1 MIKVVCT
8 KNNRNL
14 RNNKSSQFFAI
25 LLSLQNQKTSQIIDQ
40 KKNTRNTS
48 KKLLNPSSS
57 LKTYWSVSKTFLNNK
72 IIPVIPPV
80 FQEHK
85 FMEVFKK
92 KAEVFYSQFALINNI
107 SQIPQECPRIS
118 NEPLSLPLISQI

>member
-1 MIKVVCT
+1 MKKLACT

-25 LLSLQNQKTSQIIDQ
+25 LLSLQNQRTSQIIDL

-85 FMEVFKK
+85 FMEIFKK

-107 SQIPQECPRIS
+107 SKIPQECPRIS
-118 NEPLSLPLISQI
+118 NEPLSLSLISQI

>member
-1 MIKVVCT
+1 MKKLAFT
-8 KNNRNL
+8 KNNTNL

-25 LLSLQNQKTSQIIDQ
+25 LLSLQNQKTSQIIDL

-85 FMEVFKK
+85 FMEIFKK
-92 KAEVFYSQFALINNI
+92 KAEVFYSQFALVNNI
-107 SQIPQECPRIS
+107 SKIPQECPRIS
-118 NEPLSLPLISQI
+118 NEPLSLSLISQI

>member
-1 MIKVVCT
+1 MKKLACT
-8 KNNRNL
+8 KNNTNL

-25 LLSLQNQKTSQIIDQ
+25 LLSLQNQKTSQIIDL

-57 LKTYWSVSKTFLNNK
+57 LKTYWSVSKSFLNNK

-85 FMEVFKK
+85 FREIFKK

-107 SQIPQECPRIS
+107 SKIPQECPRIS
-118 NEPLSLPLISQI
+118 NEPLSLSLISQI

>member
-1 MIKVVCT
+1 MKKLAFT
-8 KNNRNL
+8 KNNTNL

-25 LLSLQNQKTSQIIDQ
+25 LLSLQNQKTSQIIDL

-107 SQIPQECPRIS
+107 SKIPQECPRIS